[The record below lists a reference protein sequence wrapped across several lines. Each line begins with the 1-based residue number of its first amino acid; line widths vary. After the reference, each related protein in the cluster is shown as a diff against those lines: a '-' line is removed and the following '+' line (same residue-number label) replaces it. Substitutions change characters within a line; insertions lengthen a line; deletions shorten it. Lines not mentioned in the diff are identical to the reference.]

1 MKTETDKT
9 LQTPDEVLNE
19 LRSLVAEAEKILG
32 QGPSEGTN
40 TEMTLAA
47 LRERLEAAQE
57 RVAQAYARAKRKVV
71 DGAKYADETIR
82 ENPYQSIAVA
92 MGVGLLAGVLLG
104 RRWNSSR

>member
-32 QGPSEGTN
+32 QGPSEGSEHRDDARRTAR
-40 TEMTLAA
+40 TAGG
-47 LRERLEAAQE
+47 AQE